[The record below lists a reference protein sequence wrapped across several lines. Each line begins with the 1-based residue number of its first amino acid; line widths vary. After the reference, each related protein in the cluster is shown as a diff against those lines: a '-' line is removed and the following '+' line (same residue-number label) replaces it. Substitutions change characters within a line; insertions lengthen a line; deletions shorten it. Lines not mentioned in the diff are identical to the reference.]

1 MSKKIECN
9 YGNLEVYDHNDR
21 MIHGSVMGIE
31 RNTGVGELDVSEL
44 ISMDLD
50 TLNEMKEESEKEENQ
65 IFEKLKILADSWA
78 EHAGNTKAIN
88 RAIAYLSIL
97 EIDHTLNEWNV
108 KTKTWP
114 ERSSHAGKPHY
125 VIATRSNRVYQMYVR
140 FEYDY
145 SWNSK
150 EATEWEVT
158 WNIMI
163 NGYNGSYVDP
173 SYRTKGWSRRR
184 LDGQD
189 RKTFTDKEKAIKY
202 VKGRVKKYDKFF
214 AEINPVVPKEY
225 AENFKFYGTVLPG
238 YMIEGDENND

>member
-9 YGNLEVYDHNDR
+9 YGNLELYDYGDR
-21 MIHGSVMGIE
+21 MIHGSVMEIG
-31 RNTGVGELDVSEL
+31 RNTGMDELDVSEL

-65 IFEKLKILADSWA
+65 IFGKLKILADSWG

-88 RAIAYLSIL
+88 RAIAYLSIP

-108 KTKTWP
+108 KTKMWP
-114 ERSSHAGKPHY
+114 ECSSYADKPDY
-125 VIATRSNRVYQMYVR
+125 VIATRSNRVYQMYVK

-145 SWNSK
+145 SRDSK
-150 EATEWEVT
+150 EVTKWEVT
-158 WNIMI
+158 WSIRI
-163 NGYNGSYVDP
+163 NRYDGSYRDS
-173 SYRTKGWSRRR
+173 SYQTKGWACNI
-184 LDGQD
+184 LAGQNW
-189 RKTFTDKEKAIKY
+189 KTFADKEKAIKY

-238 YMIEGDENND
+238 YVIEGDENND

>member
-9 YGNLEVYDHNDR
+9 YGNLEVYDYADW
-21 MIHGSVMGIE
+21 MVHGSAMRIE
-31 RNTGVGELDVSEL
+31 RDTGMDELDVSEL

-65 IFEKLKILADSWA
+65 IFDKLKILADSWA
-78 EHAGNTKAIN
+78 EHTGNTKAIN

-97 EIDHTLNEWNV
+97 EIDQTLNEWNV

-114 ERSSHAGKPHY
+114 EYSSYAGKPYY
-125 VIATRSNRVYQMYVR
+125 VIATRSNRVYQMYVK

-145 SWNSK
+145 SRDSK
-150 EATEWEVT
+150 EATKWEVA

-163 NGYNGSYVDP
+163 NGYHRSCVDP
-173 SYRTKGWSRRR
+173 SCRTEGWYRRK

-214 AEINPVVPKEY
+214 TEINPVVPKEY

-238 YMIEGDENND
+238 YMIEGGENND